1 MDRAAVVAGGRRH
14 WAFLLVAAALAGSA
28 FVVPTLAPVAVS
40 DDFIY
45 ARSVESLVDDG
56 ELRILPAAATAV
68 FPVLWG
74 GLFSAVFGVS
84 FGVLRVS
91 TFVFWLLGG
100 WAAYGLC
107 RELGVDRPRSALGA
121 AAVWW
126 NPLGYVLA
134 FTFMTDGFF
143 TGLLA
148 MAAYGYVR
156 GFGRDGA
163 GRWVVAGSAAA
174 GAAFLVRQHGLLIP
188 LAVLTWLAVTGRLSV
203 RDAARVTLV
212 PVLVAVA
219 YAGAT
224 ATGLI
229 DQASNSG
236 DFLAAAGD
244 AGVRGTLSLVRQVA
258 FAELIWVGF
267 FAVPLLAGAAL
278 ALPRLARTM
287 PRLGWAVVAA
297 WAAVMAYGFVGFRT
311 RHLGFPFVPQFVDRA
326 GLGPS
331 GDLRGG
337 RAPLLSYSTTA
348 AVGWVFA
355 AASVA
360 AAVVLVRAVVRS
372 PGWRGPAGLVVALA
386 AWQAAGVVPSS
397 FPVRATVVS
406 YDRYL
411 LPLLPL
417 AVALLLWAVRDVRLR
432 LAPAWAATAVLAA
445 VSVAGTHDYLTF
457 QSATWRAGRDA
468 FASGVGPL
476 ALDAGAAWNGYHVFR
491 RPIAPED
498 VPVPADPGRAEIEPG
513 APPPPPPPLL
523 LSEHDVPAWWVG
535 FYTPGVVATH
545 VVSSEPLLGFE
556 VVARYPYSSWL
567 EDDPTAVYLLR
578 RGDVPG

>member
-1 MDRAAVVAGGRRH
+1 VDLARRH
-14 WAFLLVAAALAGSA
+14 WPLLLVAAALVAST

-40 DDFIY
+40 DDFVY
-45 ARSVESLVDDG
+45 ARSVATLVHDG

-74 GLFSAVFGVS
+74 GLFGAVFGVS

-91 TFVFWLLGG
+91 TFVIWLLGG
-100 WAAYGLC
+100 LAAYGLC
-107 RELGVDRPRSALGA
+107 RELGVDRARSTLGA
-121 AAVWW
+121 ALVWW
-126 NPLGYVLA
+126 HPLGYVLA

-143 TGLLA
+143 TSLLA

-156 GFGRDGA
+156 GFAREGA

-174 GAAFLVRQHGLLIP
+174 GLAFLVRQHGLLIP
-188 LAVLTWLAVTGRLSV
+188 LAVLTWLAVARRLTV
-203 RDAARVTLV
+203 REAVRVSLV
-212 PVLVAVA
+212 PVLTALA
-219 YAGAT
+219 YTAAT
-224 ATGLI
+224 VTGLV

-258 FAELIWVGF
+258 FVELEWVGF
-267 FAVPLLAGAAL
+267 FALPLVVGAAV
-278 ALPRLARTM
+278 ALPRVVRRM
-287 PRLGWAVVAA
+287 PRLGWALVAGWVV
-297 WAAVMAYGFVGFRT
+297 VLAYGFVGFRT
-311 RHLGFPFVPQFVDRA
+311 RHLGFPYVPQFVDRA

-348 AVGWVFA
+348 AVGWVVA
-355 AASVA
+355 ALSVA
-360 AAVVLVRAVVRS
+360 AAVLLARALVRA
-372 PGWRGPAGLVVALA
+372 PAWRGPAGLVAVLA

-417 AVALLLWAVRDVRLR
+417 LVALVLWAVRDLRLR
-432 LAPAWAATAVLAA
+432 LAPAWVATAALAA
-445 VSVAGTHDYLTF
+445 VSVAGTHDYLAF

-468 FASGVGPL
+468 FATGVGPL
-476 ALDAGAAWNGYHVFR
+476 ELDAGAAWDGYHVFR
-491 RPIAPED
+491 RPVAPED
-498 VPVPADPGRAEIEPG
+498 VPVPADPGRAEVEPG
-513 APPPPPPPLL
+513 APPPPPPPLI

-545 VVSSEPLLGFE
+545 VVASEPLLGFE
-556 VVARYPYSSWL
+556 VVARYPFSSWL
-567 EDDPTAVYLLR
+567 EDEPTAVYLLR
-578 RGDVPG
+578 RGDVAG